1 MKITKNQLRRI
12 IREERAKLAR
22 GRAVN
27 EQYSPGPEER
37 RARSAIDQ
45 IVTDFLES
53 DEGDPAL
60 IAEIL
65 REIAND
71 VDEEM

>member
-1 MKITKNQLRRI
+1 MKITKNQLRGI
-12 IREERAKLAR
+12 IREERAKLTR
-22 GRAVN
+22 GRAIN
-27 EQYSPGPEER
+27 EMYSPGPEER
-37 RARSAIDQ
+37 RARRAIDQ

-71 VDEEM
+71 VDEEI